1 MSPKPLIIGHRG
13 ASAVAPENTL
23 AAFHRALDSGADGIE
38 LDVRLTR
45 DEVPVVIHDDNL
57 KRTGS
62 RPDKVADL
70 SYAEILEVD
79 FGSWFNRTHPSNNSD
94 FSGERIPSLEEV
106 LELFESNHAILYLEM
121 KSDPLQREKLAQT
134 CCDHLK
140 RSPVKNR
147 VVVESFDLLGI
158 AVVKAIDP
166 SIRTAALFE
175 PRFTTTPLLTSGRR
189 LVEQA
194 LTVGAEEIA
203 LHHRLA
209 SKSVVAN
216 AKTAGLKVVVWTVDS
231 SDWIHRATSMGVSAL
246 ITNNPGMMVQQRQA
260 LLSMQNSF

>member
-13 ASAVAPENTL
+13 ASAIAPENTL
-23 AAFHRALDSGADGIE
+23 AAFHRAVDSGADGIE
-38 LDVRLTR
+38 FDVRLTR

-62 RPDKVADL
+62 RPDKVAEL
-70 SYAEILEVD
+70 SYAEIRQVD
-79 FGSWFNRTHPSNNSD
+79 VGSWFNQTHPSNNSD

-106 LELFESNHAILYLEM
+106 LKLFESNHAILYLEM
-121 KSDPLQREKLAQT
+121 KSDPLQREQLAQI
-134 CCDHLK
+134 CCDHLNC
-140 RSPVKNR
+140 SPVKNR
-147 VVVESFDLLGI
+147 VVVECFDLLGI
-158 AVVKAIDP
+158 AVVNAIDP

-175 PRFTTTPLLTSGRR
+175 PRLITTPLFTSGRG

-209 SKSVVAN
+209 SKSVVAT
-216 AKTAGLKVVVWTVDS
+216 AKSAGLKVVVWTVDS
-231 SDWIHRATSMGVSAL
+231 TDWIQRATSMGVSAL
-246 ITNNPGMMVQQRQA
+246 ITNDPGMMVQHRRA
-260 LLSMQNSF
+260 LSSMQNIL